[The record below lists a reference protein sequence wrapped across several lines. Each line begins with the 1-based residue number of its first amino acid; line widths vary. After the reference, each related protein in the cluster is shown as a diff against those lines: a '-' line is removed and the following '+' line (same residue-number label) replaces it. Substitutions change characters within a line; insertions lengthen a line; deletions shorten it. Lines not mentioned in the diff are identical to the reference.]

1 MSVSYWESQ
10 PTDQPHLLNGF
21 KGTWAFS
28 DHNLIPEPLRNFIIE
43 SFPKIE
49 KFKRIPLED
58 INALMNDVWDGP
70 GSMPKIQKLYDDMR
84 AERYGKA
91 DPGLKARL
99 PVEDFNAL
107 PDVEEED
114 DDE

>member
-1 MSVSYWESQ
+1 
-10 PTDQPHLLNGF
+10 
-21 KGTWAFS
+21 
-28 DHNLIPEPLRNFIIE
+28 
-43 SFPKIE
+43 
-49 KFKRIPLED
+49 
-58 INALMNDVWDGP
+58 
-70 GSMPKIQKLYDDMR
+70 MPKIQKLYDDMR

-107 PDVEEED
+107 PDVEEDD